1 MRIEGLPLLIS
12 LLIFLLPSEAVAAT
26 LGICYGR
33 VADNLPPT
41 FQAINILKSNGIS
54 NVRIFDA
61 DPRTLQSF
69 SGTGIN
75 LMIGVPNEIL
85 PSLASGTSDL
95 ALQWLQTNILAH
107 ISATQIRYIAVGNEV
122 FLKDPFYAPYVVPAI
137 VNLYQ
142 ALQTLKLDSTIKLS
156 SPQAA
161 SVLSIS
167 YPPSLGTFDPSLRSV
182 LLPLLGFLHDT
193 NSPFMVNVYPYFS
206 YTSSLKHVT
215 LDYALFRSEEMV
227 LDGTLMYG
235 NLFDASI
242 DALLYAMEKEG
253 FREVP
258 VVVSETGWPKGGDV
272 AASAEN
278 ALAYNENVV
287 RRVVSNAG
295 TPKRPGVGI
304 EVYLFDLFDE
314 NGKGG
319 DECEKHF
326 GIFGPDGVKAYDIRF
341 N

>member
-1 MRIEGLPLLIS
+1 MLLTPEVAFI
-12 LLIFLLPSEAVAAT
+12 AVSAT
-26 LGICYGR
+26 LGIYYGH
-33 VADNLPPT
+33 VANNLPPT
-41 FQAINILKSNGIS
+41 FEVINILKSNGIS

-61 DPRTLQSF
+61 DPVTLQSF
-69 SGTGIN
+69 SRIGIN
-75 LMIGVPNEIL
+75 LTIGIPNEIL
-85 PSLASGTSDL
+85 PSIASNTPIF
-95 ALQWLQTNILAH
+95 ALQWLRTNIFAH
-107 ISATQIRYIAVGNEV
+107 IFPSQIRYIAVGNEV
-122 FLKDPFYAPYVVPAI
+122 FLKDPFYAPYVVPII

-142 ALQTLKLDSTIKLS
+142 ALQTLNLDSTIKLS

-161 SVLSIS
+161 FVLSVS

-182 LLPLLGFLHDT
+182 LLPLLSFLHDIK
-193 NSPFMVNVYPYFS
+193 SPFMINVYPYFS
-206 YTSSLKHVT
+206 YTSSLKHVS

-227 LDGTLMYG
+227 QDGRLMYG

-242 DALLYAMEKEG
+242 DAVLYAMEKEG
-253 FREVP
+253 FTEVS

-272 AASAEN
+272 TASVEN

-304 EVYLFDLFDE
+304 DVYLFDLFDE

-319 DECEKHF
+319 DEYEKHF
-326 GIFGPDGVKAYDIRF
+326 GIFGPNGIKAYNLKF

>member
-1 MRIEGLPLLIS
+1 MRIQGLLVLFSIVF
-12 LLIFLLPSEAVAAT
+12 LLLPSEAVSAT

-33 VADNLPPT
+33 VANNLPPT
-41 FQAINILKSNGIS
+41 FEVINILKSNGIS

-61 DPRTLQSF
+61 DPVTLQSF

-85 PSLASGTSDL
+85 PSLASGTPIF
-95 ALQWLQTNILAH
+95 ALQWLQTNIFAH
-107 ISATQIRYIAVGNEV
+107 IFPSQIRYIAVGNEV

-142 ALQTLKLDSTIKLS
+142 ALQTVNLGSTIKLS

-161 SVLSIS
+161 SVLSVS
-167 YPPSLGTFDPSLRSV
+167 YPPSLGAFDPSLRSV
-182 LLPLLGFLHDT
+182 LFPLLSFLYDT
-193 NSPFMVNVYPYFS
+193 KSPFMVNVYPYFS
-206 YTSSLKHVT
+206 YTSSLKHVS
-215 LDYALFRSEEMV
+215 LDYALFRSEETV
-227 LDGTLMYG
+227 QDGMLMYG

-242 DALLYAMEKEG
+242 DAVVYAMEKEG
-253 FREVP
+253 FTEVP

-287 RRVVSNAG
+287 TRVVSNAG
-295 TPKRPGVGI
+295 TPKRPGVGN

-326 GIFGPDGVKAYDIRF
+326 GIFGSDGVKAYNLRF